1 MLNHNTVIAAALSM
15 PKPFGEVAGAGT
27 KTLLFKGEHGD
38 VRIELP
44 TEQAVALTWN
54 ILDYLLDVTLAS
66 VSAGA
71 QLGLEVFDE
80 KGELTDRAYNAGVSA
95 VRQHSERLFVI
106 E

>member
-1 MLNHNTVIAAALSM
+1 MLNHNAVIATALSLSQ
-15 PKPFGEVAGAGT
+15 PFGEAAGADT

-71 QLGLEVFDE
+71 QLGMQVFDE
-80 KGELTDRAYNAGVSA
+80 EGELTDRAYNAGVMT
-95 VRQHSERLFVI
+95 VRQQADRLFVI